1 MDSCADTY
9 FAPAAR
15 APREEILRSRE
26 AVARQS
32 CQHLADA
39 LPHPVMVLNR
49 CRQLVFGN
57 RALCVL
63 LNQEDLAS
71 NLGRRPGEI
80 FGCIHVAAGPG
91 GCGTSEFC
99 RECGSVRAILGG
111 LAGRVEVQECRMLR
125 TGDRGLEALDL
136 QVHSVPFA
144 VDGEDYTVFSVL
156 DVSHEKRRRV
166 LERIFFHDILNT
178 AGGVCGILSILSDEA
193 PAELARDLNE
203 LHISME
209 YLLEEIH
216 SQRDLLAAEHGD
228 LAPRLQD
235 VLAGDILERA
245 AQRFAGHPIASRRTV
260 ELAGCPEVRL
270 VSDPVL
276 LGRILVNMIKNALE
290 AVPPGVTVTLGGEA
304 VEGGVRFYVR
314 NPGRMEVS
322 AARQVFKRS
331 FSTKGRDRGLGTYSM
346 LLLAERYLGGAVD
359 FTAANG
365 MVEFS
370 LRLPLAG
377 PSLK

>member
-1 MDSCADTY
+1 MEACADTH

-15 APREEILRSRE
+15 APREDILRSRE

-39 LPHPVMVLNR
+39 LPHPVMVLNG

-57 RALCVL
+57 NALCL
-63 LNQEDLAS
+63 LLGQDDLAS
-71 NLGRRPGEI
+71 SLGRRPGEL

-99 RECGSVRAILGG
+99 RECGAVQAILGG

-125 TGDRGLEALDL
+125 NGDHGLEALDL
-136 QVHSVPFA
+136 RVHSVPFV
-144 VDGEDYTVFSVL
+144 VDGQDYTVFSVL

-178 AGGVCGILSILSDEA
+178 AGGVCGILSILCDDAPKELDE
-193 PAELARDLNE
+193 DLNG
-203 LHISME
+203 LHGSME
-209 YLLEEIH
+209 ILLEEIY

-228 LAPRLQD
+228 LVPRLQD
-235 VLAGDILERA
+235 VPAREVLDRVV
-245 AQRFAGHPIASRRTV
+245 QRFSSQPLASRRTL
-260 ELAGCPEVRL
+260 ELDGCPEVLL

-276 LGRILVNMIKNALE
+276 LGRILANMLKNALE
-290 AVPPGVTVTLGGEA
+290 AAPPGSTVNLGGERA
-304 VEGGVRFYVR
+304 GDLVRFYVR
-314 NPGRMEVS
+314 NPGRMDAS

-346 LLLAERYLGGAVD
+346 RLLAERYLGGQVA
-359 FTAANG
+359 FRTADDT
-365 MVEFS
+365 VEFS
-370 LRLPLAG
+370 LTLPVSG
-377 PSLK
+377 PASE

>member
-1 MDSCADTY
+1 MEACADTY

-15 APREEILRSRE
+15 APREDILRSRE

-39 LPHPVMVLNR
+39 LPHPVMVLNS

-57 RALCVL
+57 NALCL
-63 LNQEDLAS
+63 LLGQDDLAS
-71 NLGRRPGEI
+71 FLGRRPGEI
-80 FGCIHVAAGPG
+80 FGCIHAAAGPG

-99 RECGSVRAILGG
+99 RECGAVRAILGG

-125 TGDRGLEALDL
+125 TGDHGLEALDL

-144 VDGEDYTVFSVL
+144 AEGQDYTVFSVL

-178 AGGVCGILSILSDEA
+178 AGGVCGILSILSDEV
-193 PAELARDLNE
+193 PEGLSRDLSG
-203 LHISME
+203 LHGSME
-209 YLLEEIH
+209 ILLEEIY

-228 LAPRLQD
+228 LVPRLQD
-235 VLAGDILERA
+235 VSARDVLAQA
-245 AQRFAGHPIASRRTV
+245 AQRFANHPMTSRRSL
-260 ELAGCPEVRL
+260 ELDGCPEVLL

-276 LGRILVNMIKNALE
+276 LGRILVNMLKNALE
-290 AVPPGVTVTLGGEA
+290 AVPPGATVNLGGERA
-304 VEGGVRFYVR
+304 GDQVRFYVR
-314 NPGRMEVS
+314 NPGRMDAS

-346 LLLAERYLGGAVD
+346 RLLAERYLGGAVSFRTGD
-359 FTAANG
+359 DT
-365 MVEFS
+365 VEFT
-370 LRLPLAG
+370 LCLPVSG